1 MDITEKEIKGVYII
15 TPSVFSDERGQFV
28 KTFSSESLEAVG
40 VRLEPKEGFYS
51 ISKKNVIRGMH
62 FQTPPM
68 DHAKLVSCP
77 SGAILDV
84 VVDIRKDSPT
94 YGKFVSIELT
104 PENGKAIYIPSGC
117 AHGFLSLKENS
128 VTAYL
133 QSTVRSEK
141 HEGGLRFDS
150 FGMDWKVS
158 SPITSAR
165 DLSFPTLADFISTFP
180 YQSL

>member
-1 MDITEKEIKGVYII
+1 MEIAETTIKSVYII
-15 TPSVFSDERGQFV
+15 TPSVFTDERGKFV
-28 KTFSSESLEAVG
+28 KTFNSENLEKVG
-40 VRLEPKEGFYS
+40 IQMPVKEAFYS
-51 ISKKNVIRGMH
+51 VSKKDVIRGMH

-77 SGAILDV
+77 SGVILDV

-94 YGKFVSIELT
+94 YGKFVSVELT

-165 DLSFPTLADFISTFP
+165 DLSFPTLADFVSTFP
-180 YQSL
+180 YPSL